1 MIIKCLIAMLVALSP
16 IHPPVTPQTLQEAP
30 AFSVK
35 KGGRK
40 NKGHKKKH
48 VAVRQPK
55 VSTINAAVVRT
66 VTLEDRANERLS
78 EMISQSGDLTA
89 AENFRQQKEHREKE
103 FVMIETQRQQIMRDI
118 ETGRLNAENLNRL
131 EDDGFSL
138 FHHVVISGW
147 TDLAIR
153 LLPLGADPD
162 TKDASGRSAREWAH
176 ALNYTSMIKALE
188 PKQPK
193 MTAPRVR

>member
-1 MIIKCLIAMLVALSP
+1 MVLLVSLWP
-16 IHPPVTPQTLQEAP
+16 LHPPATPQSLQEAP
-30 AFSVK
+30 AFSAA

-40 NKGHKKKH
+40 NKGHKKNN
-48 VAVRQPK
+48 AQVRRPK
-55 VSTINAAVVRT
+55 ISTVKAAVVRT
-66 VTLEDRANERLS
+66 ITLEERANERLS

-89 AENFRQQKEHREKE
+89 AENFRLQKEHREKA
-103 FVMIETQRQQIMRDI
+103 FVAIETERQQIIRAI
-118 ETGRLNAENLNRL
+118 ESGRLNAENLNRL

-153 LLPLGADPD
+153 LLPLGANPD
-162 TKDASGRSAREWAH
+162 ARDASGRSARDWAH

-188 PKQPK
+188 PKPPPAK
-193 MTAPRVR
+193 APQNK